1 MLSVLENRTYRHLFA
16 AQIIALLGTGLATVA
31 LGLLAYDMAGNNAGE
46 VLGTA
51 FAIKMIAYVGI
62 APIATAFV
70 ERLPRRF
77 MLVSL
82 DLVRALVALALPF
95 VKETWQIYVLVFV
108 LQSASAAFIPT
119 FQATIPII
127 LRDEEDY
134 TRALSLSWLAYEIES
149 LVSPILAAALLSVVN
164 FHSLFGGT
172 IIGFLVSAALVMSVL
187 VPSPR
192 PPERHGIYHRMTQ
205 GVRIFAATPR
215 LRGLFILNIGVAAAG
230 AMVMDN
236 TVVMVQSDFSLS
248 QSSVALALAAFGGGS
263 ILASIVLP
271 DLLEIIPD
279 RLAMLTGTL
288 LLSLGLLAGA
298 MIDSY
303 SSLVVLWF
311 VLGVGYSIVQA
322 PSSRLLR
329 KSVRPEDKP
338 AVYAAQFALSHG
350 CWLVAYLLA
359 GWLGA
364 TFGLT
369 ITFVGLA
376 GIAGLSV
383 LLAALVWPPEDSV
396 VTAPDFSH
404 VQGGNEE
411 VGKRTSSP
419 IASAHYHDVWPQD
432 H

>member
-1 MLSVLENRTYRHLFA
+1 V
-16 AQIIALLGTGLATVA
+16 
-31 LGLLAYDMAGNNAGE
+31 
-46 VLGTA
+46 
-51 FAIKMIAYVGI
+51 
-62 APIATAFV
+62 
-70 ERLPRRF
+70 
-77 MLVSL
+77 
-82 DLVRALVALALPF
+82 
-95 VKETWQIYVLVFV
+95 
-108 LQSASAAFIPT
+108 
-119 FQATIPII
+119 
-127 LRDEEDY
+127 
-134 TRALSLSWLAYEIES
+134 AYEIES
-149 LVSPILAAALLSVVN
+149 LVSPMLAAALLSVVN

-192 PPERHGIYHRMTQ
+192 PPERRGIYPRMTQ

-215 LRGLFILNIGVAAAG
+215 LRGLFTLNIGVAAAG

-263 ILASIVLP
+263 ILASVVLP

-288 LLSLGLLAGA
+288 LFSLGLLAGA
-298 MIDSY
+298 GIASY

-311 VLGVGYSIVQA
+311 VLGVGYSIVQT

-383 LLAALVWPPEDSV
+383 LLAAMVWPSDDSA
-396 VTAPDFSH
+396 VTAPDYSH
-404 VQGGNEE
+404 IQEGNEE
-411 VGKRTSSP
+411 VGKPNSSP
-419 IASAHYHDVWPQD
+419 IASAHHHDVWPQD